1 MIILKGI
8 AALIII
14 LICGIFLIGNLI
26 ISIIAL
32 FKKDTEIKDRIAAA
46 ISIIFTV
53 AIIIYIA
60 L

>member
-8 AALIII
+8 AALIIL
-14 LICGIFLIGNLI
+14 LIFTVFLIGNLI

-32 FKKDTEIKDRIAAA
+32 FKKDTEIKDRIVAV
-46 ISIIFTV
+46 ISVIFIIAMV
-53 AIIIYIA
+53 IYIV